1 MALTNGRTE
10 RILTYLVQQGRP
22 RTLRQIMEATAP
34 SETSHA
40 TNSILQHM
48 MRRGYVAKDGHGK
61 GNVTYRA
68 GTVAPRR
75 ARLAGNAAAPAPPVQ
90 PIGHLQVVPRNAPHP
105 RTHFHLA
112 PAATSIPEIALAN
125 SARIAADIAAFKAQG
140 GRVERLGP
148 TQFFKPARAGND
160 E

>member
-1 MALTNGRTE
+1 MSMANGRTA

-22 RTLRQIMEATAP
+22 RTLRQILDATAP
-34 SETSHA
+34 AETSHV
-40 TNSILQHM
+40 TNSALQQM
-48 MRRGYVAKDGHGK
+48 TRRGYVAKDGHGK

-68 GTVAPRR
+68 GTVSPRR
-75 ARLAGNAAAPAPPVQ
+75 ARLADNAKAPTPPAQ
-90 PIGHLQVVPRNAPHP
+90 PIGHLQVVPRNAPHA

-112 PAATSIPEIALAN
+112 PAATSIPEIAQAN
-125 SARIAADIAAFKAQG
+125 SARIAADIAAFEARG

-148 TQFFKPARAGND
+148 TQFFKPAPAGND